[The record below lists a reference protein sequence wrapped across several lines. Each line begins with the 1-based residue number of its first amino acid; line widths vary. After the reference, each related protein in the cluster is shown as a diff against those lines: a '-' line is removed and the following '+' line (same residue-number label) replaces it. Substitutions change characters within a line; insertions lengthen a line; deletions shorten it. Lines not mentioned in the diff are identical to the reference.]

1 MNCSCTLIY
10 SLHTVGICKTI
21 FHPWWLYCT
30 AKGNMLIFLTYVMY
44 CLAKFCQASIV
55 FFLFNVFL
63 SSFSCY
69 FGMVSVASLL
79 KIVKWVS
86 YHYKHF
92 VTVFSDK
99 LFLNNIDIREIFFL
113 EIWEMSYSYWDWNW
127 EATLGLYNGI
137 LKQSCDWWLLRK
149 FLLSA

>member
-63 SSFSCY
+63 SSFRCY

-86 YHYKHF
+86 YHYL

-113 EIWEMSYSYWDWNW
+113 KIWEISYSYWDWNW